1 MGDEVGAEVVVY
13 EATAG
18 GLVAAV
24 AAARGGRRVALVEP
38 GRHLGGMVSGGLGW
52 TDVGDR
58 ATIGGLAREFYA
70 RVARHY
76 GVALWEVLG
85 PEPRVAEAIFRDWL
99 AEAGVMV
106 HFGARLARDERGG
119 GRSGGS

>member
-1 MGDEVGAEVVVY
+1 MAGEDASDAEV
-13 EATAG
+13 
-18 GLVAAV
+18 
-24 AAARGGRRVALVEP
+24 VALVEP

-106 HFGARLARDERGG
+106 HFGARLARDERA
-119 GRSGGS
+119 GRPIRRIVTEDG